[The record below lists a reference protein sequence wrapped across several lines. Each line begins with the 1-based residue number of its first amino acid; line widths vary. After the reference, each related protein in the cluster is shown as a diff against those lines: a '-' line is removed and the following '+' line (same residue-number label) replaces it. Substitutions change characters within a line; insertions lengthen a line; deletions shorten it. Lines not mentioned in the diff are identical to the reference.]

1 MFKKISNKIK
11 FLKKILELKKEI
23 EKITNENEET
33 ILELRQLFETA
44 KILFPSLV
52 EVLNDIIKLVKSDN
66 NKKVWV

>member
-66 NKKVWV
+66 NKKV